1 MIKHEIEIGG
11 RILRLETGQIA
22 RQSDGAVVITYG
34 NTVVLT
40 AVNAAKE
47 PREGID
53 FFPLQVEYRE
63 RHYAGGKI
71 PGGFFKR
78 EARPSEREV
87 LTCRLTDR
95 PIRPLFPKDFK
106 CETQVIITALSSDN
120 VNPADILAGIGASA
134 ALMISDIPWHG
145 PIATIRLGKIGE
157 DFIVF
162 PTNEQIEESEFE
174 LVISGNEKT
183 IVMVEGEANFIT
195 ESELVDALKFAHESI
210 QKIIE
215 LQNKLVKDV
224 TVTKREI
231 IEEETDPDLDKAI
244 TKFVK
249 KDIDRII
256 KIADKI
262 DRGNSTNDLY
272 EATQE
277 SLAEKFPE
285 SELEIKAI
293 INDHFKNA
301 FREMILSKGIR
312 SDGRKT
318 TEIRPI
324 TIDAGFLPRTHGSAL
339 FTRGE
344 TQALVVTTLG
354 SKRDEQIIDSMDDDY
369 TKNFML
375 HYNFPPYSVGE
386 VGRFGFTSR
395 REIGHGHLAERAL
408 KPVLPNHEDFPYTIR
423 LVSEILES
431 NGSSSMASVCGGS
444 LALMNSGVPISKHVA
459 GIAMGLILD
468 NDRYAILSDI
478 LGAEDHLGD
487 MDFKVA
493 GSREGITAIQLDLKI
508 EGISFELLTE
518 ALEQANKG
526 RLHILDLMEKAISEP
541 GAISEYAP
549 KILSLQIN
557 PLKIGELIGPGGKNI
572 KKIIAETECDINVD
586 DDGLVTI
593 SNSDLRKCEAAL
605 DLVRAIT
612 MEPEVG
618 QEFEGNVTRIMDFGA
633 FVEFVP
639 GREGLIHISEL
650 DWGHTKRVQDVVNI
664 GDKVKVKLIRVDDQ
678 GRYDFSRKA
687 LLPKPEGYKPQ
698 PPRDKD
704 RDRNRGHRNK
714 NRSSNRPFK
723 KKRY

>member
-11 RILRLETGQIA
+11 RILRLETGQVA

-34 NTVVLT
+34 KTVVLA
-40 AVNAAKE
+40 AVNAANE

-106 CETQVIITALSSDN
+106 CETQIIITALSSDN
-120 VNPADILAGIGASA
+120 ENPADILAGIGAST
-134 ALMISDIPWHG
+134 ALMISNIPWHG

-162 PTNEQIEESEFE
+162 PTREQIEKSEFE
-174 LVISGNEKT
+174 LIISGNENT
-183 IVMVEGEANFIT
+183 IVMVEGEAQFIT
-195 ESELVDALKFAHESI
+195 ESELVEALKFAHESI
-210 QKIIE
+210 QKVIE
-215 LQNKLVKDV
+215 LQKKLVNDV
-224 TVTKREI
+224 NVTKREV
-231 IEEETDPDLDKAI
+231 IEAETDPELEKAV
-244 TKFVK
+244 TKLVK

-256 KIADKI
+256 KIADKME
-262 DRGNSTNDLY
+262 RENSTNELY
-272 EATQE
+272 AATQE
-277 SLAEKFPE
+277 SLSEEFPE
-285 SELEIKAI
+285 SESGIKAI
-293 INDHFKNA
+293 ISDHFKHA
-301 FREMILSKGIR
+301 FRELVLSKGIR

-318 TEIRPI
+318 AEIRPI
-324 TIDAGFLPRTHGSAL
+324 TIDPGFLPRTHGSAL

-344 TQALVVTTLG
+344 TQALVVATLG

-369 TKNFML
+369 KKNFML

-408 KPVLPNHEDFPYTIR
+408 KPVLPDYEDFPYTIR

-431 NGSSSMASVCGGS
+431 NGSSSMATVCGGS
-444 LALMNSGVPISKHVA
+444 LTLMNSGVPISKHVA

-518 ALEQANKG
+518 ALEQAKKG
-526 RLHILDLMEKAISEP
+526 RLHILDLMEKAIPEP
-541 GAISEYAP
+541 GTISEYAP

-586 DDGLVTI
+586 DDGVVTI
-593 SNSDLRKCEAAL
+593 SNSDLKKCEAAVA
-605 DLVRAIT
+605 LVRAIT

-618 QEFEGNVTRIMDFGA
+618 QEFEGNITRIMDFGA

-664 GDKVKVKLIRVDDQ
+664 GDKVQVKLIRIDDQ

-687 LLPKPEGYKPQ
+687 LMPKPEGYKPP
-698 PPRDKD
+698 PPRDKGRD
-704 RDRNRGHRNK
+704 RDK
-714 NRSSNRPFK
+714 NRSSNRPFR

>member
-11 RILRLETGQIA
+11 RILRLETGQVA

-34 NTVVLT
+34 KTVVLA

-78 EARPSEREV
+78 EARPSEREI

-106 CETQVIITALSSDN
+106 CETQLIITALSSDN
-120 VNPADILAGIGASA
+120 ENPADILAGIGASA
-134 ALMISDIPWHG
+134 ALMISDIPWNG
-145 PIATIRLGKIGE
+145 PIATIRMGKIGE
-157 DFIVF
+157 KFIVF
-162 PTNEQIEESEFE
+162 PTHEQIENSEFE
-174 LVISGNEKT
+174 LIISGNEKS
-183 IVMVEGEANFIT
+183 IVMVEGKAQFIT
-195 ESELVDALKFAHESI
+195 ELELVEALKFAQESI
-210 QKIIE
+210 QKVIG
-215 LQNKLVKDV
+215 LQKQLVNDI

-231 IEEETDPDLDKAI
+231 IEEEPDPELDKAV
-244 TKFVK
+244 TKLVK

-256 KIADKI
+256 KIADKME
-262 DRGNSTNDLY
+262 RENSTTELY
-272 EATQE
+272 VMTQE
-277 SLAEKFPE
+277 SLSEDFPE
-285 SELEIKAI
+285 SESGIKEIIK
-293 INDHFKNA
+293 DLFKHA
-301 FREMILSKGIR
+301 FREMILSKGTR

-324 TIDAGFLPRTHGSAL
+324 SIDPGFLPRTHGSAL

-369 TKNFML
+369 KKNFML
-375 HYNFPPYSVGE
+375 HYNFPPYCVGE

-395 REIGHGHLAERAL
+395 REIGHGNLAERAL
-408 KPVLPNHEDFPYTIR
+408 KPVLPDHEDFPYTIR

-431 NGSSSMASVCGGS
+431 NGSSSMASICGGS

-493 GSREGITAIQLDLKI
+493 GTREGITSIQLDLKI
-508 EGISFELLTE
+508 DGISFELLTE
-518 ALEQANKG
+518 SLEQAKVG
-526 RLHILDLMEKAISEP
+526 RLHILDLMEKAIPEP
-541 GAISEYAP
+541 GEISKYAP

-586 DDGLVTI
+586 DDGIVTI
-593 SNSDLRKCEAAL
+593 SNSDLQKCQAAVA
-605 DLVRAIT
+605 LVRAIT

-618 QEFEGNVTRIMDFGA
+618 QEFEGNITRILDFGA

-650 DWGHTKRVQDVVNI
+650 DWGHTKRVQDVVNV
-664 GDKVKVKLIRVDDQ
+664 GDKIKVKLIRVDDQ

-687 LLPKPEGYKPQ
+687 LMPKPEGYTPP
-698 PPRDKD
+698 PPRD
-704 RDRNRGHRNK
+704 RDRNRGRDRNK